1 MVTPMHAEFVPPEFD
16 PPSTAQWRR
25 FTLNA
30 LGLAGIS
37 SLSAGGVFF
46 LAANWQLMNRW
57 QRFSLFEALFLL
69 SAVVAWHA
77 RAESLWRQA
86 ALAALTVLGGV
97 LLGLYGQT
105 YQTGADTYELFLTWA
120 TIALPFAWLSR
131 HPAHWALWAL
141 IANIGFGLFVDTLGG
156 FDRLA
161 LIVGSG
167 HDSGP
172 SSAWLLLAFANTGLA
187 LALRR
192 VAAAEWLSRV
202 LLALGAAI
210 GSQAIAL
217 QMGWNSAQTIAPL
230 NAALYL
236 MLCAA
241 LVAIALRAR
250 LKDIFPLALLG
261 SSLIYLSVVYA
272 VTQIKWEN
280 ESAFFV
286 LSFWV
291 LGTTAGLVFALLKLH
306 QHWQRGLSEAK
317 Q

>member
-1 MVTPMHAEFVPPEFD
+1 MHAEFVPPEFD

-161 LIVGSG
+161 L
-167 HDSGP
+167 
-172 SSAWLLLAFANTGLA
+172 
-187 LALRR
+187 ALRR

-306 QHWQRGLSEAK
+306 QHWQRALSQAK